1 MGKTNT
7 YPTMKDSFKKLKQLE
22 AKCLWVGDVVQLLEY
37 NTLFSI
43 PNAPDSV
50 PSTTWNWVWYAP
62 F

>member
-50 PSTTWNWVWYAP
+50 PSTT
-62 F
+62 